1 MNICHHKADHAKGG
15 LRMKRMLIKS
25 LLASLALGALLSGCA
40 TTIDYPGYH
49 YRGYVGPGE
58 IEYHYSNRY

>member
-1 MNICHHKADHAKGG
+1 
-15 LRMKRMLIKS
+15 MKRMLIKS
-25 LLASLALGALLSGCA
+25 LLAFLAFGALVSGCA
-40 TTIDYPGYH
+40 TTIDYPYYH